1 VTDFFNLRRVVTNL
15 AVLDWETPDRRMRLR
30 SVHPGTTVEEVV
42 AHTGFEL
49 IVPANVP
56 ESRVPTCDELRI
68 LCEVIDPQDR
78 RQKEIANNS

>member
-1 VTDFFNLRRVVTNL
+1 
-15 AVLDWETPDRRMRLR
+15 
-30 SVHPGTTVEEVV
+30 VEEVV